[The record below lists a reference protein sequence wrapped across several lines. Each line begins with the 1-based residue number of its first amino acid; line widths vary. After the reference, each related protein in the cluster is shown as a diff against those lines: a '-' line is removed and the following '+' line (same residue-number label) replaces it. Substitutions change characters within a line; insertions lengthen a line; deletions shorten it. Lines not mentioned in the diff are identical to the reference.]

1 MRNILSW
8 SLNRGPKCIALL
20 LGCAMTLQ
28 GAVAQG
34 WHLAGSKPESYE
46 AGTDLQAS
54 YNDHPSAYLKS
65 TKAVSDG
72 FGTLMQ
78 EFTADKYAG
87 KRLRLSAFVKTED
100 VKDWAGLWMRV
111 DKEAKS
117 VAFDNMEN
125 RSIKG
130 TTGWQHY
137 QVVLDAPQDATGI
150 FFGVL
155 LSGSGTVWLN
165 DVKFEVVGSDV
176 PTTGGAGAPQR
187 SEPVNLGFDNP

>member
-1 MRNILSW
+1 MRYILRW
-8 SLNRGPKCIALL
+8 SLTQGPKCIALL
-20 LGCAMTLQ
+20 VGCAMTLQ
-28 GAVAQG
+28 GVVPQG

-46 AGTDLQAS
+46 AGTDSQAA

-65 TKAVSDG
+65 TEAVSNG

-78 EFTADKYAG
+78 EFAADKYAG
-87 KRLRLSAFVKTED
+87 KRLCLSAFVKSED
-100 VKDWAGLWMRV
+100 IKDWAGLWMRV
-111 DKEAKS
+111 DKGAKS

-130 TTGWQHY
+130 TTGWQRY
-137 QVVLDAPQDATGI
+137 QVILDVPQDATGI

-155 LSGSGTVWLN
+155 LSGTGQVWMN

-176 PTTGGAGAPQR
+176 PPTGGPGAAQR
-187 SEPVNLGFDNP
+187 SEPVNLEFDNP